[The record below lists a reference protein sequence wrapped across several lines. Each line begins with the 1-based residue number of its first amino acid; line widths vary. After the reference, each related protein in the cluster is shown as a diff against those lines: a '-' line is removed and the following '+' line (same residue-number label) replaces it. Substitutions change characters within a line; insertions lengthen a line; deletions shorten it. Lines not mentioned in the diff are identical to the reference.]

1 MEKYKYK
8 YKDIEVN
15 VQSLDPQDCIMAV
28 LEAANPKTDKEA
40 DRIQYDIYADF
51 GIKVRLYPDRSEKIQ
66 QLKEELSQSDYIAL
80 KAFEGADMAEYP
92 NWKQKRQ
99 GLRDEI
105 NRLEGM
111 TDEEWVE
118 ENERKIGDV

>member
-1 MEKYKYK
+1 MEKYK

-15 VQSLDPQDCIMAV
+15 VQQLEPQDCIMAV
-28 LEAANPKTDKEA
+28 LEAVKPKTEKEA
-40 DRIQYDIYADF
+40 DRIQYDIYKDF
-51 GIKVRLYPDRSEKIQ
+51 GVKVKFYPDRSEKIQ
-66 QLKEELSQSDYIAL
+66 ELKEELSRSDYIAL

-105 NRLEGM
+105 NRLETM
-111 TDEEWVE
+111 TDKEWDA
-118 ENERKIGDV
+118 ENEGKLEDV

>member
-1 MEKYKYK
+1 METYR
-8 YKDIEVN
+8 YKDIEVK

-28 LEAANPKTDKEA
+28 LEAVKPKTEKEA
-40 DRIQYDIYADF
+40 DKIQYEIYADF
-51 GIKVRLYPDRSEKIQ
+51 GIEIRLYPDRSEKIR

-92 NWKQKRQ
+92 DWKQKRQ

-105 NRLEGM
+105 NRLEAM
-111 TDEEWVE
+111 TDEEWDE
-118 ENERKIGDV
+118 ENEEKIEDV

>member
-8 YKDIEVN
+8 GIEVE
-15 VQSLDPQDCIMAV
+15 VQSLEVQDCIMAV
-28 LEAANPKTDKEA
+28 LEALKPKTEREA

-51 GIKVRLYPDRSEKIQ
+51 GIKVRLYPSRSEKIQ
-66 QLKEELSQSDYIAL
+66 ELKEELSQSDYIAL

-92 NWKQKRQ
+92 NWKEKRQ

-111 TDEEWVE
+111 ADEEWDE
-118 ENERKIGDV
+118 ENERLIENT

>member
-1 MEKYKYK
+1 MEKYK

-15 VQSLDPQDCIMAV
+15 VRQLEPQDCIMAV
-28 LEAANPKTDKEA
+28 LEAVKPKTESEA
-40 DRIQYDIYADF
+40 DRIQYDIYEDF
-51 GIKVRLYPDRSEKIQ
+51 GVKVRLYPDRSEKIQ
-66 QLKEELSQSDYIAL
+66 ELKEELSQSDYIAL

-105 NRLEGM
+105 NRLETM
-111 TDEEWVE
+111 TDKEWDA
-118 ENERKIGDV
+118 ENEGKLEDV